1 MNMSRASKFISL
13 AAAAAVLAACGSDE
27 KVADKANIAGVV
39 AGAQSEVVIGM
50 LDMNQMLILDTLQ
63 TGPDG
68 SFNYELEVKKG
79 NPEFVYVYSDGRK
92 VTSLLLDAGDKV
104 SFTVDADG
112 NSVIEGSEESV
123 KLMQVEKEHVEMSA
137 VFAELSASLESASES
152 QYSAIARKMTEEYRK
167 YNRSSVKYVMENS
180 HSLTVI
186 PVMYRRL
193 GDNLPLFNEVTDALL
208 FKSIADSLATVYPES
223 KYVKSLSAE
232 ADFRFHQL
240 ELQRRVNE
248 AEVVGYLDI
257 ELPGLDGQMKKL
269 SDVDAKVVLLYF
281 WTASSAGQNNFNVDV
296 LKKMYDKYHSK
307 GFDIYQVSLD
317 VDKVMWATTLMGQ
330 DLPWTNVC
338 DSRGVASPY
347 VTQYNLQAVPAA
359 FVISNGELV
368 DGNVVDEAGFRKLI
382 EKLLK

>member
-1 MNMSRASKFISL
+1 
-13 AAAAAVLAACGSDE
+13 
-27 KVADKANIAGVV
+27 
-39 AGAQSEVVIGM
+39 
-50 LDMNQMLILDTLQ
+50 
-63 TGPDG
+63 
-68 SFNYELEVKKG
+68 
-79 NPEFVYVYSDGRK
+79 
-92 VTSLLLDAGDKV
+92 
-104 SFTVDADG
+104 
-112 NSVIEGSEESV
+112 
-123 KLMQVEKEHVEMSA
+123 MSA

-307 GFDIYQVSLD
+307 GLDIYQVSLD